1 MTVEVPELMRR
12 ALSKE
17 TDGRPLPRNEFD
29 LLAEALF
36 QYGDDPSGTP
46 EEGQDRRLPLV
57 CPTRLPAR
65 ARLRAAAFA

>member
-46 EEGQDRRLPLV
+46 EEGQDPSPRLPHSPSGPR
-57 CPTRLPAR
+57 PTTRCC
-65 ARLRAAAFA
+65 LRVI